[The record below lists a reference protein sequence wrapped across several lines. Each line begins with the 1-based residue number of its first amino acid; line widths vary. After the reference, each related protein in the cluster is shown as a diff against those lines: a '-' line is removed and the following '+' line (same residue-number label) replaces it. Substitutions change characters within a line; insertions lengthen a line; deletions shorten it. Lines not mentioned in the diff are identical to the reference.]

1 MEITKFVAPEIIFGP
16 GALAQVGDSAARLGA
31 SKVFLVTDK
40 GVMDAGWVEKAL
52 PFLEEKGLAYT
63 IWSNVTPNPKD
74 YEVDQGAEVYL
85 AAKCDAILAI
95 GGGSPID
102 AAKAVATLVTNG
114 GRIHDYEGVNKISRP
129 LPPMVM
135 VPSTAGTGA
144 DVSQFAIITDS
155 TRKVKMVLISKS
167 LVPDISIIDP
177 LLLTT
182 KDVRLTADTGMDVLA
197 HAIEAYV
204 SIAATP
210 LTDVLALSAI
220 RLVADHLRASVAS
233 RSNLEAKKGMA
244 MASLHAGLAFSNAI
258 LGAVH
263 AMAHQLGATHDLPHG
278 QVNAILLPHVME
290 YNLLASV
297 RRFRD
302 IAQAMGED
310 ITHLSLCQAADKAV
324 QAVRRLSQDI
334 GIPAGLR
341 AVGVEERDIPLLS
354 ENAALDVCLITN
366 PRDISV
372 SDIQQIFRN
381 AL

>member
-31 SKVFLVTDK
+31 SKVFLVTDP
-40 GVMDAGWVEKAL
+40 GVIAAGWVEKAL
-52 PFLEEKGLAYT
+52 PFLDEKGLAYT
-63 IWSNVTPNPKD
+63 IWSDVTPNPKD
-74 YEVDQGAEVYL
+74 YEIDRGAEVYL
-85 AAKCDAILAI
+85 TAGCDAVLAI

-114 GRIHDYEGVNKISRP
+114 GRIHDYEGVNKITRP

-155 TRKVKMVLISKS
+155 ARKLKMVLISKS
-167 LVPDISIIDP
+167 LVPDISITDP

-182 KDVRLTADTGMDVLA
+182 KDARLTADTGMDVLA

-220 RLVADHLRASVAS
+220 RLVAEHLRASVAS
-233 RSNLEAKKGMA
+233 RANLEAKKGMA

-263 AMAHQLGATHDLPHG
+263 AMAHQLGAVLDLPHG
-278 QVNAILLPHVME
+278 QVNAILLPYVME
-290 YNLLASV
+290 YNLIASV
-297 RRFRD
+297 RRFCD

-310 ITHLSLCQAADKAV
+310 ISRLSPRQAADKAV
-324 QAVRRLSQDI
+324 EAVRRLSQDI

-341 AVGVEERDIPLLS
+341 AVGVQEEDIPRLS
-354 ENAALDVCLITN
+354 ENAALDACLITN
-366 PRDISV
+366 PRDVSV
-372 SDIQQIFRN
+372 SDIEQIFRN

>member
-31 SKVFLVTDK
+31 SKVFLVTDP
-40 GVMDAGWVEKAL
+40 GVIAAGWIEKAL

-63 IWSNVTPNPKD
+63 IWSDVTPNPKD
-74 YEVDQGAEVYL
+74 YEIDRGAEVYL
-85 AAKCDAILAI
+85 TAGCDAVLAI

-114 GRIHDYEGVNKISRP
+114 GRIHDYEGVNKITCP

-155 TRKVKMVLISKS
+155 ARKVKMVLISKS
-167 LVPDISIIDP
+167 LVPDISITDP

-182 KDVRLTADTGMDVLA
+182 KDARLTADTGMDVLA

-220 RLVADHLRASVAS
+220 RLVAEHLRTSVAS
-233 RSNLEAKKGMA
+233 QANLEAKKGMA

-263 AMAHQLGATHDLPHG
+263 AMAHQLGALHNLPHG

-290 YNLLASV
+290 YNLIASV
-297 RRFRD
+297 RRFCD

-310 ITHLSLCQAADKAV
+310 ISHLSPRQAADKAV

-334 GIPAGLR
+334 GIPAGLQ
-341 AVGVEERDIPLLS
+341 AVGVEEEHISALS
-354 ENAALDVCLITN
+354 ENAALDACLITN

-372 SDIQQIFRN
+372 SDIEQIFRN

>member
-16 GALAQVGDSAARLGA
+16 GALAQVGDSVARLGA
-31 SKVFLVTDK
+31 SKVFLVTDP
-40 GVMDAGWVEKAL
+40 GVIAAGWVEKAL
-52 PFLEEKGLAYT
+52 PFLDEKGLTYT
-63 IWSNVTPNPKD
+63 IWSDVTPNPKD
-74 YEVDQGAEVYL
+74 YEIDQGAQVYL
-85 AAKCDAILAI
+85 SSGCDAVLAI

-114 GRIHDYEGVNKISRP
+114 GRIHDYEGVNKITRP

-155 TRKVKMVLISKS
+155 ARKLKMVLISKS
-167 LVPDISIIDP
+167 LVPDISITDP

-182 KDVRLTADTGMDVLA
+182 KDASLTADTGMDVLA

-220 RLVADHLRASVAS
+220 RLVAEHLRASVAS
-233 RSNLEAKKGMA
+233 RANLEAKKGMA
-244 MASLHAGLAFSNAI
+244 MASLHSGLAFSNAI

-263 AMAHQLGATHDLPHG
+263 AMAHQLGAVLDLPHG

-290 YNLLASV
+290 YNLIASV
-297 RRFRD
+297 RRFCD

-310 ITHLSLCQAADKAV
+310 ISRLSPRQAADKAV
-324 QAVRRLSQDI
+324 EAVRRLSQDI

-341 AVGVEERDIPLLS
+341 AVGVHEEDIPRLS
-354 ENAALDVCLITN
+354 ENAALDACLITN

-372 SDIQQIFRN
+372 SDIEQIFRN